1 MKLIHTC
8 MHATQ
13 FGILATAVYEEG
25 EMTDDKR
32 GTDTTYFVVCLRG
45 ANFLSFSSRKL
56 CPRNHDRIDWAL
68 SSFLNIT
75 IHGFKLRYMN

>member
-8 MHATQ
+8 THATQ

-32 GTDTTYFVVCLRG
+32 GTDTTYFVVSTFAGPTFFLFHHENYAREIMIVLIGLYLR
-45 ANFLSFSSRKL
+45 FS
-56 CPRNHDRIDWAL
+56 I
-68 SSFLNIT
+68 
-75 IHGFKLRYMN
+75 